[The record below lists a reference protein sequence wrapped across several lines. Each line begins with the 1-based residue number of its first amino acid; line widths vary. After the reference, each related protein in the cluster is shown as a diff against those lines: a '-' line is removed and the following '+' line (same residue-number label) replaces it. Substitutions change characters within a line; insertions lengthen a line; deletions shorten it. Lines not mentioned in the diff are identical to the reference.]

1 MIWNKRKQLC
11 LSDKDISTRLKKWAE
26 FFSETFFVISD
37 FCISVIYMPIILLGE
52 NITTNEKQPVCITQ
66 TG

>member
-1 MIWNKRKQLC
+1 MGG
-11 LSDKDISTRLKKWAE
+11 